1 MLTATICLR
10 ADTLPDFNSVLDIIK
25 KAGLPVSI
33 EEVVI
38 HEKSGPYFG
47 GSVKAPSI
55 DELKVMIEETFKGP
69 IGEDKLLYHYPSNEE
84 LLGELRGGEEEHF

>member
-33 EEVVI
+33 EGVTYCEVRV
-38 HEKSGPYFG
+38 G
-47 GSVKAPSI
+47 VKAPS
-55 DELKVMIEETFKGP
+55 VEEITEMLDSWPEKQVNQFM
-69 IGEDKLLYHYPSNEE
+69 
-84 LLGELRGGEEEHF
+84 GELRGGEEEDHF